1 MCELVWGELGK
12 FVINIKNGVGENAP
26 RTPVKRITVFESD
39 RTSHALGRL
48 QVQGEDGHSALG
60 PGGERNAGDADSA
73 ARAEQACRQVEAE
86 TAKKKPPR
94 RNRQEEGRQEG
105 GRLERRGPSTSSQK
119 ALISE
124 GKDMKLK
131 KAKSEKR
138 RRLPPPNKV
147 TSRKP

>member
-12 FVINIKNGVGENAP
+12 FVINMKNGVGENAP

-94 RNRQEEGRQEG
+94 RRPPRRRPPREERAKHKLTKGPNLGGQGYEVEEG
-105 GRLERRGPSTSSQK
+105 QK
-119 ALISE
+119 
-124 GKDMKLK
+124 
-131 KAKSEKR
+131 
-138 RRLPPPNKV
+138 
-147 TSRKP
+147 

>member
-12 FVINIKNGVGENAP
+12 FVINMKNGVGENAP

-60 PGGERNAGDADSA
+60 PRGERNAGDADSA

-86 TAKKKPPR
+86 NRQEETAKKKAAKKEAASR
-94 RNRQEEGRQEG
+94 GEGQA
-105 GRLERRGPSTSSQK
+105 Q
-119 ALISE
+119 AH
-124 GKDMKLK
+124 
-131 KAKSEKR
+131 KR
-138 RRLPPPNKV
+138 P
-147 TSRKP
+147 